1 MAKDYS
7 SNYSESGLWSKLASA
22 AGKAGKEL
30 VTNVLIL
37 FYALP
42 EASVTDKAIIIGA
55 LGYFICPID
64 AIPDMLGPL
73 GYTDDAGIVA
83 SAVAKVR
90 LSASNSVISK
100 AKAKCKEWFD

>member
-1 MAKDYS
+1 MAKNYS
-7 SNYSESGLWSKLASA
+7 SNYSESGLWSKLSSA

-37 FYALP
+37 YYALP
-42 EASVTDKAIIIGA
+42 NASITDKAIIIGA

-73 GYTDDAGIVA
+73 GYTDDAGVVA
-83 SAVAKVR
+83 SAVARVR
-90 LSASNSVISK
+90 FSASKDVISK
-100 AKAKCKEWFD
+100 AEAKCREWFD